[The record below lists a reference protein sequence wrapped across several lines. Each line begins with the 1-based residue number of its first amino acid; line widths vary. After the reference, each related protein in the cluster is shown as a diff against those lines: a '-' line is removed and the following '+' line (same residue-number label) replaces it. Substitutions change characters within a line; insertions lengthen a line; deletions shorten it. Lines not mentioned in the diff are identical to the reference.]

1 LHYFTS
7 WSGDTAVQINEETI
21 SPGADESS
29 VQIENIL
36 QDLHAVSTD
45 ILLSLVTTWDGLT
58 ITTHNNLSD
67 NDDHTMAAMTS
78 ELLSVCK
85 RSAQALESGDVN
97 EMLLHCSKNNI
108 LLMPSG
114 TIVVLALI
122 TKPEINL
129 GLLLIEAR
137 RAAQAIANVF

>member
-1 LHYFTS
+1 M
-7 WSGDTAVQINEETI
+7 QINEETI